1 MVNSFPMLLRIPGLV
16 DEVFPWQKV
25 FVAILK
31 KLLTGHKMTWDP
43 A

>member
-1 MVNSFPMLLRIPGLV
+1 MLNSFPMLLHIPGLV

-25 FVAILK
+25 FMAMLE
-31 KLLTGHKMTWDP
+31 KLLTEHKMTWDP